1 MCRKDYFMNTKI
13 DKIKLTN
20 VPVAKIDDPD
30 RLRKDGILIKDKNGQ
45 NYMAGSGQ
53 EFTRLTVKD
62 KVVDQY
68 VVGYAGNTR
77 KICE

>member
-1 MCRKDYFMNTKI
+1 MNTKI